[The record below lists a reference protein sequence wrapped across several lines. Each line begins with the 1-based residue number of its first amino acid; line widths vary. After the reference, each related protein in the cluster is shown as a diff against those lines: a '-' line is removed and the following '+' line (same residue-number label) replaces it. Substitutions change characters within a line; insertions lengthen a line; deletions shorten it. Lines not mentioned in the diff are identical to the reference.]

1 LIACPVPRFDAPSR
15 SPTCAPARSS
25 PATAALLRP
34 APGARE
40 EEIRSM
46 SKRALRSFAVV
57 LTLAVAAPSLAACGH
72 GEEEWQAELAKQ
84 KRLQSDLEAEKKAHK
99 QDQDEL
105 KRLKDEVADLKASL
119 EGSDEIRDKM
129 GKSEADRQK
138 LEKALADAEARVKT
152 LEAAKRRLDAL
163 RKKLEDLKKFNL
175 KVAVRHNQI
184 VIEMPGDVLF
194 SQSSDKLQKDG
205 EEVLLKLADVLKG
218 DADLAKR
225 DYQVIGHTDNKEPA
239 GSYKDAIGLSAMR
252 AREVYHFLTRE
263 PDPAKKLKGGGLPAE
278 KWSAAGFGSMD
289 PVAGSRD
296 SQSDDDRKKNRRVEI
311 AIVPDASELMKL
323 DVD

>member
-1 LIACPVPRFDAPSR
+1 ML
-15 SPTCAPARSS
+15 
-25 PATAALLRP
+25 
-34 APGARE
+34 
-40 EEIRSM
+40 
-46 SKRALRSFAVV
+46 KRAVSSFAIV
-57 LTLAVAAPSLAACGH
+57 LAVAVATSAAAGCGH
-72 GEEEWQAELAKQ
+72 SEEEWQAELAKQ
-84 KRLQSDLEAEKKAHK
+84 KKIQSDLEGEKTAHK
-99 QDQDEL
+99 KDQDEL
-105 KRLKDEVADLKASL
+105 KRLKGDVADLKASL
-119 EGSDEIRDKM
+119 EGYDDIRDKI
-129 GKSEADRQK
+129 GKSEGDRTK
-138 LEKALADAEARVKT
+138 LEKSLADAESRVKA

-194 SQSSDKLQKDG
+194 SQSSDKIHPDA
-205 EEVLLKLADVLKG
+205 EDVLLKLADVLKG

-239 GSYKDAIGLSAMR
+239 GAYKDAIGLSAMR
-252 AREVYHFLTRE
+252 AREVYHFLTRQ
-263 PDPAKKLKGGGLPAE
+263 PDPSTKVKGGGLPAE

-289 PVAGSRD
+289 PVSGSRD